1 MHGISKIKTAV
12 LLTANKCIKFT
23 SKTDSLG
30 HKSSSRTKKMNQ
42 QPRNRNQTT
51 TSTFTDYKNYFIS
64 TKKKKHPNIS

>member
-1 MHGISKIKTAV
+1 MKNMHEISKIKTAV

-23 SKTDSLG
+23 SKIDSPG

-51 TSTFTDYKNYFIS
+51 TSTFDRL
-64 TKKKKHPNIS
+64 